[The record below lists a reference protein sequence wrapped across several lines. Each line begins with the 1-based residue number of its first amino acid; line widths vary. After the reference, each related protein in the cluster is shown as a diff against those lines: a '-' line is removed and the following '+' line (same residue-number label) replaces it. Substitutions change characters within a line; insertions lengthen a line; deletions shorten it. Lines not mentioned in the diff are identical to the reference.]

1 MQRKVAILQCFQVRL
16 DCKVK
21 LFMLQVFLKQS
32 RFFKIKSTE
41 LYIKTFVLKYIK
53 IRKHGNSNKN
63 HIIFTNTFVSR
74 LYSTASRI
82 FFHELPGRTRI
93 SYRTFYKWQ
102 YPSARYKMYIIFY
115 LFNCILGTLIQLQHN
130 LLRRHFC
137 PNNVMHRKW
146 KNVKV
151 GLQYRAINHE
161 KCY

>member
-32 RFFKIKSTE
+32 RFFKIKNTE
-41 LYIKTFVLKYIK
+41 LHIKTLIIEYIITAIPIK
-53 IRKHGNSNKN
+53 IILFLQILLFLDYIPLDSH
-63 HIIFTNTFVSR
+63 
-74 LYSTASRI
+74 L
-82 FFHELPGRTRI
+82 FFYELPGRTRI